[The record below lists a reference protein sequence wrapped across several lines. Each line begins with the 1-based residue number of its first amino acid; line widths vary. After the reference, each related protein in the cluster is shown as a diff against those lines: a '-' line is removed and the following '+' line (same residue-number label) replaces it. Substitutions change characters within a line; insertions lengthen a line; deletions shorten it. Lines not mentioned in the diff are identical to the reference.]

1 MLLLPPTIGC
11 MYGWVLYADHDVS
24 GCARASGAA
33 PAFAAAA
40 GHGVAGRVWGIVFT
54 APVFAAAA
62 DHGVAGRVWGIVAA
76 FFAVAA
82 AGHGVAVCAPESA
95 AATAAAAA
103 AASNPGGTAV

>member
-1 MLLLPPTIGC
+1 MLLLPPKIGC
-11 MYGWVLYADHDVS
+11 MYGWVAYADHDVS
-24 GCARASGAA
+24 GCARASAAA

-40 GHGVAGRVWGIVFT
+40 GHGVAGRVWGIVAT

-76 FFAVAA
+76 FSAVAA
-82 AGHGVAVCAPESA
+82 AGHGVAACAPASA
-95 AATAAAAA
+95 TATAAAAA